1 MTALEVVIFCFQILL
16 LTPPAINVSVPL
28 PSLLPCAH
36 SSAPDISF
44 SFPIQMPPT
53 HATLIDGEL
62 LSIMYKII
70 FQTAPVMAFC
80 GGQNYTDGKNML
92 KT

>member
-1 MTALEVVIFCFQILL
+1 M
-16 LTPPAINVSVPL
+16 PA
-28 PSLLPCAH
+28 
-36 SSAPDISF
+36 
-44 SFPIQMPPT
+44 T

-62 LSIMYKII
+62 LSIMHKII
-70 FQTAPVMAFC
+70 FQTAPLMAFC